1 MWQENETD
9 AQRILRGDTVGT
21 ETNSVI
27 KGVLYNK
34 DGTVD
39 YVFDDVKL
47 DEVIAPLTNDN
58 SESDEDKQLFLSSSK
73 DYKVSFNAEIDD
85 DILYQLGVV
94 HWYDWWNRDSVEYDF
109 EVIR

>member
-1 MWQENETD
+1 M
-9 AQRILRGDTVGT
+9 GT

-39 YVFDDVKL
+39 YVFDDAKL
-47 DEVIAPLTNDN
+47 DEIIAPLTNDS

-73 DYKVSFNAEIDD
+73 DYEVSFNAEINE
-85 DILYQLGVV
+85 DILYQIGII
-94 HWYDWWNRDSVEYDF
+94 HWYDWWCGDEMKC

>member
-1 MWQENETD
+1 MGFELNG
-9 AQRILRGDTVGT
+9 I
-21 ETNSVI
+21 I

-58 SESDEDKQLFLSSSK
+58 SERNKEQLFLLTSK
-73 DYKVSFNAEIDD
+73 DYEVSFNAEINEE
-85 DILYQLGVV
+85 ILYQIGVI
-94 HWYDWWNRDSVEYDF
+94 HWYDWWHRDEAKC
-109 EVIR
+109 EVKL

>member
-1 MWQENETD
+1 MGFE
-9 AQRILRGDTVGT
+9 LSG
-21 ETNSVI
+21 VI

-47 DEVIAPLTNDN
+47 DEIIAPLTNDS

-73 DYKVSFNAEIDD
+73 DYEVSFNAEINE
-85 DILYQLGVV
+85 DILYQIGVL
-94 HWYDWWNRDSVEYDF
+94 HWYDWWDGDKIEYDF
-109 EVIR
+109 EVIK